1 MDGDWGETQKRL
13 LIEESDAW
21 FERHGLRLQ
30 LLRLPLPLPPHC
42 KNWGELAAQL
52 QLYPLHLKLLN
63 HERLLAKRIRGNWS
77 FSASPRNSPNDPRN
91 RQLPF
96 RLQPL
101 PRAVA
106 AELPLLGRELLSE
119 DFDGLLLTVHSKAL
133 KPEASNN
140 KKQVPNTAGVSKVFA
155 GCVIESLASNERQ
168 LRALWVNHR
177 LSARSTRLLLQVLL
191 PRVVVEA
198 FALEGFTYI
207 PSPLQQQQQQQTR
220 VQSFKSVFIDRR
232 DLDLWPRQCWMLL
245 PAIKNFGWPL
255 HYDIK
260 GKTAAVHLDAG
271 VNGSLTCSCHLSRTC
286 LPPSEQAT
294 LDRFLM
300 VTEPLLHLLL
310 PPRAERRHLKIERH
324 PLFYRQAAA
333 TTSPSPIKR
342 KPGKGRKGGTWSDG
356 VDSAVEE
363 RRGWR
368 EFIAIQRDEELAR
381 EASCL
386 ITGCTYVP
394 PPSLFSKEDE
404 WCGLTPEDVV
414 QLVSDCE
421 EVGTTQ
427 THCGAQ
433 ASARTLANQQA
444 KTSPPARPK
453 RPASQKRSLLR
464 QSASSLPASKAPQ
477 STVQQARA
485 AGTRRSSIGTS
496 EHSARSLGGTQE
508 PPQDAPRSGNSHSSH
523 GGPLD
528 CPKRGHQG
536 SPKHSSYDSRVP
548 EEGPRRGPLWD
559 PQGAPEATEGLGGV
573 APGVR
578 RRYIPREV
586 ASHNGQLAAVTSMG
600 LYRCPFS
607 LCYAECRT
615 RVHHDLSR
623 VAERFGQEEA
633 KK

>member
-77 FSASPRNSPNDPRN
+77 FSVCGLSVMTSRAASPRNSPNDPRN

-168 LRALWVNHR
+168 LRALW
-177 LSARSTRLLLQVLL
+177 
-191 PRVVVEA
+191 
-198 FALEGFTYI
+198 
-207 PSPLQQQQQQQTR
+207 
-220 VQSFKSVFIDRR
+220 SFKSVFIDRR

-578 RRYIPREV
+578 R
-586 ASHNGQLAAVTSMG
+586 S
-600 LYRCPFS
+600 
-607 LCYAECRT
+607 
-615 RVHHDLSR
+615 SR
-623 VAERFGQEEA
+623 VL
-633 KK
+633 KKSRQSSP